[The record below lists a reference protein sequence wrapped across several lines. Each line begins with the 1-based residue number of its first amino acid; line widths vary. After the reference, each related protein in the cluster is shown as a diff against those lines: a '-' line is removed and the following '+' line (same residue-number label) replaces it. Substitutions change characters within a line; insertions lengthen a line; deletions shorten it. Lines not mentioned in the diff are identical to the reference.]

1 MESTELITKDKLE
14 FLGIIKESLKIPA
27 KNPTFILLSFLT
39 SLPAF
44 CFFLWQHLVLH
55 QLIYEAG
62 VNFVAVYDP
71 ICGTHWPLCSF
82 PPRYSLDSTLGLI
95 QRLAPTLALSAFS
108 YLTIG
113 HFLNVLNTIVLVH
126 SASTIYAEKEAG
138 SLKEMLF
145 IKPFQEVGSLRGPY
159 ITSIYNLAMVWL
171 TLAGV
176 VSFVVQMVS
185 FPVNGLLSQMVFGLV
200 ASALV
205 VKYLEWSAIWN
216 VGLVVSILEE
226 KHGYI
231 GIGVAGYI
239 SRGCRGRGFLLM
251 VVFLVWRVFL
261 RMVFGYYGYL
271 NKESG
276 SMVVLIAVGEGG
288 LVWFG
293 EVVNW
298 VVCTVYYYDC
308 KRRFLEK
315 KVDSEKQGGT
325 NLV

>member
-62 VNFVAVYDP
+62 VK
-71 ICGTHWPLCSF
+71 THWPLCSF

-138 SLKEMLF
+138 S
-145 IKPFQEVGSLRGPY
+145 
-159 ITSIYNLAMVWL
+159 W
-171 TLAGV
+171 
-176 VSFVVQMVS
+176 
-185 FPVNGLLSQMVFGLV
+185 
-200 ASALV
+200 
-205 VKYLEWSAIWN
+205 
-216 VGLVVSILEE
+216 
-226 KHGYI
+226 
-231 GIGVAGYI
+231 YI